1 MIGWQYYPKSKAI
14 PSELQNVISIF
25 KKHSEEIDSTKHQ
38 LNSNGV
44 LRIIRE
50 DLVKADF
57 KVEKGNKI
65 EDKVRVAVLFGRDGQ
80 LEKPFDVDAFQ
91 EKTGTVLEVEAGRAV
106 TNNQFLKDLFEACMM
121 YNSKYLA
128 IAVRQKYRKN
138 QKDFEKVITFFDT
151 LYASG
156 RLNLPLEG
164 VLIIGY

>member
-1 MIGWQYYPKSKAI
+1 MISWQYYPKSKAI
-14 PSELQNVISIF
+14 PASLQAIVDIF
-25 KKHSEEIDSTKHQ
+25 NQHSEEIDSSKHC

-44 LRIIRE
+44 LRIIRG
-50 DLVKADF
+50 DLVNIDF
-57 KVEKGNKI
+57 KVENGFKI
-65 EDKVRVAVLFGRDGQ
+65 EDKVRVAVLFGRNGQ

-121 YNSKYLA
+121 YNTKYLA

-164 VLIIGY
+164 ILIIGY